1 MVMRVQ
7 TPRFSTRN
15 MLFAIATLAFACA
28 LTLIAPQA
36 AFAGAYVT
44 PAQLSGTHTFYLV
57 DYPYANSAMVDGGYD
72 GYKKG
77 YKISSLKSSNT
88 KVAKIVKHQISFQR
102 VGSTTISCTY
112 GSKKYT
118 SRIRVEKYVSP
129 FTALKVGGTSYLSKT
144 SSKNFWGIFYG
155 VATKAYQWGQIDSKT
170 SIGGKKLAVKL
181 KAGWQ
186 IVSIRTQLKSGMTK
200 IIKNG
205 SVLPKTAE
213 AATIYLTNAKKHGYL
228 YYRIE
233 S

>member
-1 MVMRVQ
+1 MRISALHLPARSVM
-7 TPRFSTRN
+7 
-15 MLFAIATLAFACA
+15 IATATLTLACA

-36 AFAGAYVT
+36 AYADASVT

-57 DYPYANSAMVDGGYD
+57 DYPYANSAMIDGGYN

-77 YKISSLKSSNT
+77 YKITSLKSSNT
-88 KVAKIVKHQISFQR
+88 KVAKIVKHQIDFKR
-102 VGSTTISCTY
+102 PGATTITCTY
-112 GSKKYT
+112 ASKKYT
-118 SRIRVEKYVSP
+118 SNIRVEKYVSP
-129 FTALKVGGTSYLSKT
+129 FTALKIGGTSYLSKT
-144 SSKNFWGIFYG
+144 SSKNFWGIFCG

-186 IVSIRTQLKSGMTK
+186 IVSIRTLLRSGMTK

-213 AATIYLTNAKKHGYL
+213 AVTIYLNNPKKHGYL